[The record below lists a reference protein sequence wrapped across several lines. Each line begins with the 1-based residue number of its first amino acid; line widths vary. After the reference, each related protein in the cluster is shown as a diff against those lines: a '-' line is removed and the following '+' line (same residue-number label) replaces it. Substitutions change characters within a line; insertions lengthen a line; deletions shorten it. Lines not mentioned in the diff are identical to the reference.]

1 MLLSFLPKPQF
12 MLSKR
17 FTLSFSIS
25 FHITFSTQRDI
36 CTYPTELEHY
46 QCTVA
51 HSSPP
56 LCLLCSFLNP
66 VHFDSITLLR
76 LSIVLPAPTKMNQPK
91 DFSQSSSYYTLCN
104 VYLSLPNLPYGLTSF
119 IIIHYSLSSA
129 TFQAVH
135 FCLLPDSFLLIWP
148 HVIIMS

>member
-51 HSSPP
+51 HSSPS

-91 DFSQSSSYYTLCN
+91 DFSQSSSYLYSMQCL
-104 VYLSLPNLPYGLTSF
+104 SF
-119 IIIHYSLSSA
+119 IAKPSIWPNFFYNNSLFS
-129 TFQAVH
+129 F
-135 FCLLPDSFLLIWP
+135 FCYFSGCSFLP
-148 HVIIMS
+148 SP